1 MTTPLITVVG
11 GLYQEVC
18 MHPGWREVYG
28 SAGRAAST
36 IATAGGSAS
45 LMGYADARARE
56 ILSSRAALEGF
67 QLNLIAAETATTFT
81 YTHGLATP
89 GISTPA
95 DSCAPL
101 IIDSDY
107 VIRFGMLEAD
117 AIVKAKYAVYDPQNV
132 SNPVHFAHNG
142 STAEHLALVLNR
154 YEAARLSNVDGS
166 PLEMAE
172 ALAASTNAQV
182 VIIKLGPQGALV
194 LENGTATSIP
204 AFRTEKVWKI
214 GSGDTFVAS
223 FAYRWMAGDAAAS
236 AAMYAS
242 KATAFYC
249 EHRGFPTA
257 AQVAAYS
264 CAPVRMSERCVG
276 GYRPKV
282 YLAGP
287 FFSLAQLW
295 MVEEAR
301 TQLNALGLDVFS
313 PYHDVGHASA
323 ADVASKDLAAIDSS
337 DVLFAIADGLDPGTM
352 YEIGHANAKGK
363 TVIIYCENVADGDL
377 KMMLGAGCIVVSDYV
392 SAVYQTLWKAIEQ

>member
-18 MHPGWREVYG
+18 MRPGWREVYG

-36 IATAGGSAS
+36 IAAAGGSAS

-67 QLNLIAAETATTFT
+67 QLNLVAAETATTFT

-132 SNPVHFAHNG
+132 SDPVHFAHNG

-172 ALAASTNAQV
+172 ALAAATDAQV

-223 FAYRWMAGDAAAS
+223 FACRWMAGDAAAS

-377 KMMLGAGCIVVSDYV
+377 KMMLGAGCTVVGDYV

>member
-1 MTTPLITVVG
+1 
-11 GLYQEVC
+11 
-18 MHPGWREVYG
+18 
-28 SAGRAAST
+28 
-36 IATAGGSAS
+36 
-45 LMGYADARARE
+45 
-56 ILSSRAALEGF
+56 
-67 QLNLIAAETATTFT
+67 
-81 YTHGLATP
+81 
-89 GISTPA
+89 
-95 DSCAPL
+95 
-101 IIDSDY
+101 
-107 VIRFGMLEAD
+107 
-117 AIVKAKYAVYDPQNV
+117 VYDPQNV
-132 SNPVHFAHNG
+132 SDPVPFAHNG

-154 YEAARLSNVDGS
+154 YEAALLSNVDGS
-166 PLEMAE
+166 PLQMAE
-172 ALAASTNAQV
+172 MLAASTNAQV

-194 LENGTATSIP
+194 LENGTATHIP

-257 AQVAAYS
+257 SQVATYPPV
-264 CAPVRMSERCVG
+264 PVRMSERCVG

-301 TQLNALGLDVFS
+301 TQLDALGLDVFS
-313 PYHDVGHASA
+313 PYHDVGHAPA

-377 KMMLGAGCIVVSDYV
+377 KMMLGAGCTIVGDYV
-392 SAVYQTLWKAIEQ
+392 SAVYQTLWKAIEK